1 MFSLFF
7 IFNKNLTILISVII
21 TKKKGFIS
29 FLFGAL
35 IGAVNGLLGA
45 GGGMLTVPILKKM
58 GMPQKAAHK
67 NAVAVILPI
76 TAISATLYLLG
87 GRVRLLDAVPFIPL
101 GLVGAALGTL
111 IIKKISPTLLKKIF
125 ALFMIWAGVRAFL

>member
-1 MFSLFF
+1 M
-7 IFNKNLTILISVII
+7 II

-29 FLFGAL
+29 FLLGAL

-58 GMPQKAAHK
+58 GLPQKAAHK

-76 TAISATLYLLG
+76 TAISATLYLLS

-101 GLVGAALGTL
+101 GLVGAALGTF

>member
-1 MFSLFF
+1 M
-7 IFNKNLTILISVII
+7 I
-21 TKKKGFIS
+21 KKGFV
-29 FLFGAL
+29 FGIL

-45 GGGMLTVPILKKM
+45 GGGMLTVPVLKKM
-58 GMPQKAAHK
+58 GFSQKSAHK

-101 GLVGAALGTL
+101 GLVGAALGTF
-111 IIKKISPTLLKKIF
+111 IIKKISPSLLKKIF
-125 ALFMIWAGVRAFL
+125 ALFLRFFSIPIYILLHSHHLHLNISI

>member
-1 MFSLFF
+1 LFSLFF

-29 FLFGAL
+29 FLLGAL

-76 TAISATLYLLG
+76 TAISATLYLFS

-101 GLVGAALGTL
+101 GLVGASLGTF

>member
-29 FLFGAL
+29 FLLGAL

-76 TAISATLYLLG
+76 TAISATLYLFS

-101 GLVGAALGTL
+101 GLVGAALGTF

>member
-1 MFSLFF
+1 LFSLFF

-29 FLFGAL
+29 FLLGAL

-76 TAISATLYLLG
+76 TAISATLYLFS

-101 GLVGAALGTL
+101 GLVGAALGTF

>member
-29 FLFGAL
+29 FLLGAL